1 MMAGMAGAAG
11 MADMLPLRMAGAVGT
26 RRHAALVWYRPA
38 IRPGLQ
44 AANDVALLPT
54 SAPGQGARLQAVLE
68 GNYAGLHRRL
78 TRHLGCAELASDSL
92 HDAWLRLG
100 SLADGG
106 GTAPAHSPVAYV
118 FRVARNAAMDS
129 LRRNRAWLYADEDVG
144 DGAAGL
150 VDFLADTAAG
160 PERLAELQAD
170 VRRLA
175 QAVELLPRRHRQVL
189 EALRVDEL
197 TRQEVA
203 ERHDMSLRNV
213 DTALRQAL
221 DHCARHTG
229 YAALGGVGTTRRS
242 LSLRQG

>member
-1 MMAGMAGAAG
+1 MMARLAEPLPLRAAG
-11 MADMLPLRMAGAVGT
+11 MA
-26 RRHAALVWYRPA
+26 WYGPA
-38 IRPGLQ
+38 IRPRLR
-44 AANDVALLPT
+44 AANDVAAAPASL
-54 SAPGQGARLQAVLE
+54 PGQGRQMQAVLE
-68 GNYAGLHRRL
+68 SNYRGLHRRL

-92 HDAWLRLG
+92 HDAWLRL
-100 SLADGG
+100 STLAAGDG
-106 GTAPAHSPVAYV
+106 APLAHSPVAYV
-118 FRVARNAAMDS
+118 FRVACNAAMDS
-129 LRRNRAWLYADEDVG
+129 LRRNRAWLSADEGDG

-175 QAVELLPRRHRQVL
+175 QAVDLLPRRHRQVL

-229 YAALGGVGTTRRS
+229 YAAQGGVGTTRRS
-242 LSLRQG
+242 LRLNVRSRTDA

>member
-1 MMAGMAGAAG
+1 MMAGMAGT
-11 MADMLPLRMAGAVGT
+11 LPLRMAGAMRQAGM
-26 RRHAALVWYRPA
+26 VWYRPA
-38 IRPGLQ
+38 IRPRMQ
-44 AANDVALLPT
+44 AANDMAPVPAP
-54 SAPGQGARLQAVLE
+54 APGQAPRLQAVLE
-68 GNYAGLHRRL
+68 GNYAALHRRL

-100 SLADGG
+100 ALTAGDG
-106 GTAPAHSPVAYV
+106 AALAHSPVAYV
-118 FRVARNAAMDS
+118 FRVACNAAMDS
-129 LRRNRAWLYADEDVG
+129 LRRNRAWLYADEE
-144 DGAAGL
+144 DGVASL

-160 PERLAELQAD
+160 PERLAELHAD

-175 QAVELLPRRHRQVL
+175 QAVDLLPRRHRQVL

-203 ERHDMSLRNV
+203 ARHDMSLRNV

-229 YAALGGVGTTRRS
+229 YAAQGGVGTTRRS
-242 LSLRQG
+242 LRLNVRSRTDS

>member
-1 MMAGMAGAAG
+1 MMAGMANTMALRMTGAMGPAG
-11 MADMLPLRMAGAVGT
+11 MA
-26 RRHAALVWYRPA
+26 WYRPA
-38 IRPGLQ
+38 IRPRMQ
-44 AANDVALLPT
+44 AANDMAPVPT

-68 GNYAGLHRRL
+68 NNYAALHRRL
-78 TRHLGCAELASDSL
+78 ARHLGCTELASDSL

-100 SLADGG
+100 ALTARDG
-106 GTAPAHSPVAYV
+106 AALAHSPVAYV
-118 FRVARNAAMDS
+118 FRVACNAAMDS
-129 LRRNRAWLYADEDVG
+129 LRRNRAWLYADEG
-144 DGAAGL
+144 DGAGAGGL

-175 QAVELLPRRHRQVL
+175 QAVDLLPRRHRQVL

-229 YAALGGVGTTRRS
+229 YAAQGGVGTTRRS

>member
-1 MMAGMAGAAG
+1 MMAGMVNMIAA
-11 MADMLPLRMAGAVGT
+11 LPLRMTGMA
-26 RRHAALVWYRPA
+26 WYRPA
-38 IRPGLQ
+38 IRPRQQ
-44 AANDVALLPT
+44 AANDV
-54 SAPGQGARLQAVLE
+54 APGQGARLQAVLE
-68 GNYAGLHRRL
+68 GNYAALHRRL
-78 TRHLGCAELASDSL
+78 ARHLGCAELASDSL

-100 SLADGG
+100 RLAAGDADG
-106 GTAPAHSPVAYV
+106 AALAHSPVAYV
-118 FRVARNAAMDS
+118 FRVACNAAMDS
-129 LRRNRAWLYADEDVG
+129 LRRNRAWLYADDG
-144 DGAAGL
+144 DGGAAGL
-150 VDFLADTAAG
+150 VDSLADMAAG

-175 QAVELLPRRHRQVL
+175 LAVDLLPRRHRQVL

-229 YAALGGVGTTRRS
+229 YAAQGGVGTSRRG
-242 LSLRQG
+242 LKLNVRLRTDA

>member
-1 MMAGMAGAAG
+1 MMAGMVNMTAA
-11 MADMLPLRMAGAVGT
+11 LPLRMTGAMGHAGMA
-26 RRHAALVWYRPA
+26 WYRPA
-38 IRPGLQ
+38 IRPRLQ
-44 AANDVALLPT
+44 AANDV
-54 SAPGQGARLQAVLE
+54 APGQGARLQAVLE
-68 GNYAGLHRRL
+68 GNYAALHRRL
-78 TRHLGCAELASDSL
+78 ARHLGCAELASDSL

-100 SLADGG
+100 RLAAGEADADG
-106 GTAPAHSPVAYV
+106 AALAHSPVAYV
-118 FRVARNAAMDS
+118 FRVACNAAMDS
-129 LRRNRAWLYADEDVG
+129 LRRNRAWLYADEGDG

-175 QAVELLPRRHRQVL
+175 QAVDLLPRRHRQVL

-203 ERHDMSLRNV
+203 ERHGMSLRNV

-221 DHCARHTG
+221 DHCASHTG
-229 YAALGGVGTTRRS
+229 YAAQGGVGTTRRS
-242 LSLRQG
+242 LRLNVRLRTDA

>member
-1 MMAGMAGAAG
+1 MMAGMANV
-11 MADMLPLRMAGAVGT
+11 ADTLPLRMPRVAG
-26 RRHAALVWYRPA
+26 HAGMAWCRPA
-38 IRPGLQ
+38 IRARRQ
-44 AANDVALLPT
+44 AANDVAPLPIP
-54 SAPGQGARLQAVLE
+54 APGQGARLQAVLE
-68 GNYAGLHRRL
+68 GNYAALQRRL
-78 TRHLGCAELASDSL
+78 ARHLGCAELASDSL

-100 SLADGG
+100 ALTAADG
-106 GTAPAHSPVAYV
+106 AALAHSPVAYV
-118 FRVARNAAMDS
+118 FRVACNAAMDS
-129 LRRNRAWLYADEDVG
+129 LRRNRAWLYADEG
-144 DGAAGL
+144 GEDGAGGL

-175 QAVELLPRRHRQVL
+175 QAVDLLPRRHRQVL

-229 YAALGGVGTTRRS
+229 YAAQGGVGTTRRS
-242 LSLRQG
+242 LRLNVRSRTDA

>member
-1 MMAGMAGAAG
+1 MMAGMVAA
-11 MADMLPLRMAGAVGT
+11 LPLRMTAAMRQAGMA
-26 RRHAALVWYRPA
+26 WYRPA
-38 IRPGLQ
+38 IRPRLQ
-44 AANDVALLPT
+44 AANDVA
-54 SAPGQGARLQAVLE
+54 AGPGQGARLQAVLE
-68 GNYAGLHRRL
+68 SNYSGLHRRL
-78 TRHLGCAELASDSL
+78 ARHLGCAELASDSL

-100 SLADGG
+100 ALAAGDGA
-106 GTAPAHSPVAYV
+106 APAHSPVAYV
-118 FRVARNAAMDS
+118 FRVACNAAMDS
-129 LRRNRAWLYADEDVG
+129 LRRNRAWLYADDG
-144 DGAAGL
+144 DGEGDAGL

-160 PERLAELQAD
+160 PERLAELHAD
-170 VRRLA
+170 LRRLA

-229 YAALGGVGTTRRS
+229 YAALGGVGTPRRS
-242 LSLRQG
+242 LRLRKGQAQMGR

>member
-1 MMAGMAGAAG
+1 MMAGLVSMTAA
-11 MADMLPLRMAGAVGT
+11 LPLRMTGMA
-26 RRHAALVWYRPA
+26 WYRPA
-38 IRPGLQ
+38 IRPRQQ
-44 AANDVALLPT
+44 AANDVA
-54 SAPGQGARLQAVLE
+54 PGQGSQLQAVLE
-68 GNYAGLHRRL
+68 GNYAALHRRL
-78 TRHLGCAELASDSL
+78 ARHLGCAELASDSL

-100 SLADGG
+100 RLAAGDADG
-106 GTAPAHSPVAYV
+106 AALAHSPVAYV
-118 FRVARNAAMDS
+118 FRVACNAAMDS
-129 LRRNRAWLYADEDVG
+129 LRRNRAWLYADEGDG

-175 QAVELLPRRHRQVL
+175 LAVDLLPRRHRQVL

-197 TRQEVA
+197 SRQEVA
-203 ERHDMSLRNV
+203 ERHGMSLRNV

-229 YAALGGVGTTRRS
+229 YAAQGGVGTTRRS
-242 LSLRQG
+242 LKLNVRLRTDA

>member
-1 MMAGMAGAAG
+1 MMAGMANT
-11 MADMLPLRMAGAVGT
+11 MALRMAGAMGP
-26 RRHAALVWYRPA
+26 AGMAWYRPA
-38 IRPGLQ
+38 IRPRMQ
-44 AANDVALLPT
+44 AANDVAPVPT

-68 GNYAGLHRRL
+68 NNYAALHRRL
-78 TRHLGCAELASDSL
+78 ARHLGCTELASDSL

-100 SLADGG
+100 ALTAGDG
-106 GTAPAHSPVAYV
+106 AALAHSPVAYV
-118 FRVARNAAMDS
+118 FRVACNAAMDS
-129 LRRNRAWLYADEDVG
+129 LRRNRAWLYADEG
-144 DGAAGL
+144 DGAGGL

-160 PERLAELQAD
+160 PERLAELHAD

-175 QAVELLPRRHRQVL
+175 QAVDLLPRRHRQVL

-229 YAALGGVGTTRRS
+229 YAAQGGVGTTRRS

>member
-1 MMAGMAGAAG
+1 MMARLAEPLRTVEHAGMA
-11 MADMLPLRMAGAVGT
+11 R
-26 RRHAALVWYRPA
+26 YRPA
-38 IRPGLQ
+38 IRSRLQ
-44 AANDVALLPT
+44 AANDVA
-54 SAPGQGARLQAVLE
+54 AVPGQGAQLQAVLE
-68 GNYAGLHRRL
+68 SNYAGLHRRL

-100 SLADGG
+100 AWTASGG
-106 GTAPAHSPVAYV
+106 AALAHSPVAYV
-118 FRVARNAAMDS
+118 FRVACNAAMDS
-129 LRRNRAWLYADEDVG
+129 LRRNRAWLYADEG
-144 DGAAGL
+144 GGTGAGAAGL

-160 PERLAELQAD
+160 PERLAELHAD

-175 QAVELLPRRHRQVL
+175 QAVALLPRRHQQVL

-197 TRQEVA
+197 SRQEVA

-229 YAALGGVGTTRRS
+229 HAAQGGAGTPRRS
-242 LSLRQG
+242 LRLKVRSRTDA

>member
-1 MMAGMAGAAG
+1 MMARLASTV
-11 MADMLPLRMAGAVGT
+11 DPLRMVGMQ
-26 RRHAALVWYRPA
+26 WYRPA
-38 IRPGLQ
+38 IRPRLQ
-44 AANDVALLPT
+44 AANDVAPLSAP
-54 SAPGQGARLQAVLE
+54 APGQGAQLQAVLE
-68 GNYAGLHRRL
+68 SNYAGLHRRL

-100 SLADGG
+100 AWTAWGG
-106 GTAPAHSPVAYV
+106 AALTHSPVAYV
-118 FRVARNAAMDS
+118 FRVACNAATDS
-129 LRRNRAWLYADEDVG
+129 LRRNRAWLYADEG
-144 DGAAGL
+144 DGGGAGAAGL

-175 QAVELLPRRHRQVL
+175 QAVALLPRRHQQVL

-229 YAALGGVGTTRRS
+229 HAALGGAGTARRS
-242 LSLRQG
+242 LRLKVRSRTDA

>member
-1 MMAGMAGAAG
+1 MAC
-11 MADMLPLRMAGAVGT
+11 
-26 RRHAALVWYRPA
+26 YRPA
-38 IRPGLQ
+38 VRPRLQ
-44 AANDVALLPT
+44 AANDVGAPL
-54 SAPGQGARLQAVLE
+54 APGQGSQLQAVLE
-68 GNYAGLHRRL
+68 GNYVGLHRRL

-100 SLADGG
+100 SPAGG
-106 GTAPAHSPVAYV
+106 GAPLAHSPVAYV
-118 FRVARNAAMDS
+118 FRVACNAATDS
-129 LRRNRAWLYADEDVG
+129 LRRNRAWLYADDGDG

-150 VDFLADTAAG
+150 VEFLADTAAG

-170 VRRLA
+170 VRRRA
-175 QAVELLPRRHRQVL
+175 QAVEQLPRRHRQVL

-203 ERHDMSLRNV
+203 QRHGMSLRNV

-229 YAALGGVGTTRRS
+229 HAAQGGVGTTRRS
-242 LSLRQG
+242 LRLNVR

>member
-1 MMAGMAGAAG
+1 MMAGMVE
-11 MADMLPLRMAGAVGT
+11 MLPLRMAAGAVG
-26 RRHAALVWYRPA
+26 HARMARCWPAMRP
-38 IRPGLQ
+38 RLR
-44 AANDVALLPT
+44 AANDMA
-54 SAPGQGARLQAVLE
+54 SAPGPGAQLQAVLE
-68 GNYAGLHRRL
+68 SHYAGLHRRL

-100 SLADGG
+100 AGNG
-106 GTAPAHSPVAYV
+106 APLAHSPVAYV
-118 FRVARNAAMDS
+118 FRVACNAATDS
-129 LRRNRAWLYADEDVG
+129 LRRNRAWLYADAG
-144 DGAAGL
+144 DGAEEGIER
-150 VDFLADTAAG
+150 LADAAAG
-160 PERLAELQAD
+160 PERLAELHAD
-170 VRRLA
+170 LRRLA

-229 YAALGGVGTTRRS
+229 YAALGGVGTPRRS
-242 LSLRQG
+242 LRVRQGQAQMGS

>member
-1 MMAGMAGAAG
+1 MMAGMAGT
-11 MADMLPLRMAGAVGT
+11 LPLRMAGAMRQAGM
-26 RRHAALVWYRPA
+26 VWYRPA
-38 IRPGLQ
+38 IRPRMQ
-44 AANDVALLPT
+44 AANDMAPVPAP
-54 SAPGQGARLQAVLE
+54 APGQAPRLQAVLE
-68 GNYAGLHRRL
+68 SNYAALHRRL

-100 SLADGG
+100 ALTAGDG
-106 GTAPAHSPVAYV
+106 AALAHSPVAYV
-118 FRVARNAAMDS
+118 FRVACNAAMDS
-129 LRRNRAWLYADEDVG
+129 LRRNRAWLYADEE
-144 DGAAGL
+144 DGVASL

-160 PERLAELQAD
+160 PERLAELHAD

-175 QAVELLPRRHRQVL
+175 QAVDLLPRRHRQVL

-203 ERHDMSLRNV
+203 ARHDMSLRNV

-229 YAALGGVGTTRRS
+229 YAAQGGVGTTRRS
-242 LSLRQG
+242 LRLNVRSRTDS

>member
-1 MMAGMAGAAG
+1 MMAGMANV
-11 MADMLPLRMAGAVGT
+11 ADTLPLRMPRVAG
-26 RRHAALVWYRPA
+26 HAGMAWCRPA
-38 IRPGLQ
+38 MRPRRQ
-44 AANDVALLPT
+44 AANDMAPLPI

-68 GNYAGLHRRL
+68 GNYATLQRRL
-78 TRHLGCAELASDSL
+78 ARHLGCVELASDSL

-100 SLADGG
+100 ALTAADG
-106 GTAPAHSPVAYV
+106 AALAHSPVAYV
-118 FRVARNAAMDS
+118 FRVACNAAMDS
-129 LRRNRAWLYADEDVG
+129 LRRNRAWLYADESG
-144 DGAAGL
+144 EDGAGGL

-175 QAVELLPRRHRQVL
+175 QAVDLLPRRHRQVL

-229 YAALGGVGTTRRS
+229 YAAQGGVGTTRRS
-242 LSLRQG
+242 LRLNVRSRTDA

>member
-1 MMAGMAGAAG
+1 MMAGMAGT
-11 MADMLPLRMAGAVGT
+11 LPLRMAGAMRQAGM
-26 RRHAALVWYRPA
+26 VWYRPA
-38 IRPGLQ
+38 IRPRMQ
-44 AANDVALLPT
+44 AANDMAPVPAP
-54 SAPGQGARLQAVLE
+54 APGQGPRLQAVLE
-68 GNYAGLHRRL
+68 SNYAALHRRL

-100 SLADGG
+100 VLTAGDG
-106 GTAPAHSPVAYV
+106 AALAHSPVAYV
-118 FRVARNAAMDS
+118 FRVACNAAMDS
-129 LRRNRAWLYADEDVG
+129 LRRNRAWLYADEE
-144 DGAAGL
+144 DGVASL

-160 PERLAELQAD
+160 PERLAELHAD

-175 QAVELLPRRHRQVL
+175 QAVDLLPRRHRQVL

-203 ERHDMSLRNV
+203 ARHDMSLRNV

-229 YAALGGVGTTRRS
+229 YAAQGGVGTTRRS
-242 LSLRQG
+242 LRLNVRSRTDS

>member
-1 MMAGMAGAAG
+1 MMAGMARA
-11 MADMLPLRMAGAVGT
+11 LPLRMTGAMGPAGMA
-26 RRHAALVWYRPA
+26 WYRPA
-38 IRPGLQ
+38 IRPRLQ
-44 AANDVALLPT
+44 AANDMAPLPIP
-54 SAPGQGARLQAVLE
+54 APGQGAQLQVVLE
-68 GNYAGLHRRL
+68 SNYAALHRRL
-78 TRHLGCAELASDSL
+78 ARHLGCVELASDSL

-100 SLADGG
+100 ALTAGDG
-106 GTAPAHSPVAYV
+106 AALAHSPVAYV
-118 FRVARNAAMDS
+118 FRVACNAAMDS
-129 LRRNRAWLYADEDVG
+129 LRRNRAWLYADEG
-144 DGAAGL
+144 DGGGAAGL
-150 VDFLADTAAG
+150 VEFLADTAAG

-229 YAALGGVGTTRRS
+229 YAAQGGVGTTRRS
-242 LSLRQG
+242 LRLNVRSRTDA

>member
-1 MMAGMAGAAG
+1 MMAGLVNMTAA
-11 MADMLPLRMAGAVGT
+11 LPLRMTGMA
-26 RRHAALVWYRPA
+26 WYRPA
-38 IRPGLQ
+38 IRLRQQ
-44 AANDVALLPT
+44 AANDV
-54 SAPGQGARLQAVLE
+54 APGQGARLQAVLE
-68 GNYAGLHRRL
+68 GNYAALHRRL
-78 TRHLGCAELASDSL
+78 ARHLGCAELASDSL

-100 SLADGG
+100 RLAAGDADADG
-106 GTAPAHSPVAYV
+106 AALAHSPVAYV
-118 FRVARNAAMDS
+118 FRVACNAAMDS
-129 LRRNRAWLYADEDVG
+129 LRRNRAWLYANDGDG

-175 QAVELLPRRHRQVL
+175 QAVDLLPRRHRQVL

-203 ERHDMSLRNV
+203 ERHGMSLRNV

-229 YAALGGVGTTRRS
+229 YAAQGGVGTTRRS
-242 LSLRQG
+242 LRLNVRLRTDA

>member
-1 MMAGMAGAAG
+1 MMAGLAGAAG
-11 MADMLPLRMAGAVGT
+11 AAPALRQAAMA
-26 RRHAALVWYRPA
+26 WYRPA
-38 IRPGLQ
+38 IRPRLP
-44 AANDVALLPT
+44 AANDVAQEH
-54 SAPGQGARLQAVLE
+54 APGQGARLQAVLE
-68 GNYAGLHRRL
+68 DNYAGLHRRL
-78 TRHLGCAELASDSL
+78 ARHLGCAELASDSL

-100 SLADGG
+100 ALAVDGP
-106 GTAPAHSPVAYV
+106 APLAHSPVAYV
-118 FRVARNAAMDS
+118 FRVACNAAMDS
-129 LRRNRAWLYADEDVG
+129 LRRSRAWLHADAGEEDG
-144 DGAAGL
+144 DAGL
-150 VDFLADTAAG
+150 VEFLADTAAG

-203 ERHDMSLRNV
+203 QRHDMSLRNV

-229 YAALGGVGTTRRS
+229 YTAQGGVGTTRRG
-242 LSLRQG
+242 LRLNVRSRTDA

>member
-1 MMAGMAGAAG
+1 MMAGLVNMTAA
-11 MADMLPLRMAGAVGT
+11 LPLRMTGMA
-26 RRHAALVWYRPA
+26 WYRPA
-38 IRPGLQ
+38 IRPRQQ
-44 AANDVALLPT
+44 AANDV
-54 SAPGQGARLQAVLE
+54 APGQGARLQAVLE
-68 GNYAGLHRRL
+68 GNYAALHRRL
-78 TRHLGCAELASDSL
+78 ARHLGCCELASDSL

-100 SLADGG
+100 RLAAGDADG
-106 GTAPAHSPVAYV
+106 AALAHSPVAYV
-118 FRVARNAAMDS
+118 FRVACNAAMDS
-129 LRRNRAWLYADEDVG
+129 LRRNRAWLYADDG
-144 DGAAGL
+144 DGGGAGL

-229 YAALGGVGTTRRS
+229 YAAQGGVGTTRRS
-242 LSLRQG
+242 LGLNVRLRTDA

>member
-1 MMAGMAGAAG
+1 MMAGVVSMAAA
-11 MADMLPLRMAGAVGT
+11 LPLRMAGMA
-26 RRHAALVWYRPA
+26 WYRPA
-38 IRPGLQ
+38 IRPRLQ
-44 AANDVALLPT
+44 AANDVA
-54 SAPGQGARLQAVLE
+54 PGQGAQLQAVLE
-68 GNYAGLHRRL
+68 SNYAALHRRL
-78 TRHLGCAELASDSL
+78 ARHLGCAELASDSL

-100 SLADGG
+100 ALAAGDG
-106 GTAPAHSPVAYV
+106 AALALNPVAYV
-118 FRVARNAAMDS
+118 FRVACNAAMDS
-129 LRRNRAWLYADEDVG
+129 LRRNRAWLYADEG
-144 DGAAGL
+144 DGGGAGAAGL

-175 QAVELLPRRHRQVL
+175 QAVDLLPRRHRQVL

-229 YAALGGVGTTRRS
+229 YAAQGGVGTTRRG
-242 LSLRQG
+242 LRLNVRSRTDA

>member
-1 MMAGMAGAAG
+1 MMARLAASSPLRLPGAMGHAG
-11 MADMLPLRMAGAVGT
+11 MT
-26 RRHAALVWYRPA
+26 WYGPA
-38 IRPGLQ
+38 IRPRLQ
-44 AANDVALLPT
+44 AANDVAPLP
-54 SAPGQGARLQAVLE
+54 APGQGARLQAVLE
-68 GNYAGLHRRL
+68 ANYAALHRRL
-78 TRHLGCAELASDSL
+78 ARHLGCAELASDSL

-100 SLADGG
+100 ALAAGEG
-106 GTAPAHSPVAYV
+106 APLAHSPVAYV
-118 FRVARNAAMDS
+118 FRVACNAATDS
-129 LRRNRAWLYADEDVG
+129 LRRNRAWLYADEG

-150 VDFLADTAAG
+150 IDFLADTAAG

-203 ERHDMSLRNV
+203 QRHDMSLRNV

-229 YAALGGVGTTRRS
+229 HAAQGGVGTTRRG
-242 LSLRQG
+242 LRLNVRSRTDA

>member
-1 MMAGMAGAAG
+1 MMAGMAGASGAAGAMRHAG
-11 MADMLPLRMAGAVGT
+11 MA
-26 RRHAALVWYRPA
+26 WYRPA
-38 IRPGLQ
+38 IRPRLQ
-44 AANDVALLPT
+44 AANDVAP
-54 SAPGQGARLQAVLE
+54 AQGGQLQAVLE
-68 GNYAGLHRRL
+68 DHYAALHRRL

-100 SLADGG
+100 SQAGDGG
-106 GTAPAHSPVAYV
+106 APLAHSPIAYV
-118 FRVARNAAMDS
+118 FRVACNAATDS
-129 LRRNRAWLYADEDVG
+129 LRRNRAWLYADEG

-150 VDFLADTAAG
+150 IDFLADTAAG

-197 TRQEVA
+197 SRQEVA
-203 ERHDMSLRNV
+203 QRHDMSLRNV

-229 YAALGGVGTTRRS
+229 HAALGGVGTARRS
-242 LSLRQG
+242 LRLRQG

>member
-1 MMAGMAGAAG
+1 MMARLAEPLPLRLTGAMEPAGMA
-11 MADMLPLRMAGAVGT
+11 R
-26 RRHAALVWYRPA
+26 YRPA
-38 IRPGLQ
+38 IRPRLQ
-44 AANDVALLPT
+44 AANDMAAV
-54 SAPGQGARLQAVLE
+54 PGQGAQLQAVLE
-68 GNYAGLHRRL
+68 SNYAGLHRRL

-100 SLADGG
+100 AWTAWGG
-106 GTAPAHSPVAYV
+106 AALAHSPVAYV
-118 FRVARNAAMDS
+118 FRVACNAATDS
-129 LRRNRAWLYADEDVG
+129 LRRNRAWLYADEG
-144 DGAAGL
+144 DGGGTGAGAGAAVL
-150 VDFLADTAAG
+150 VDILADTAAG
-160 PERLAELQAD
+160 PERLAELHAD

-175 QAVELLPRRHRQVL
+175 QAVALLPRRHQQVL

-229 YAALGGVGTTRRS
+229 HAAQGGAGTTRRS
-242 LSLRQG
+242 LRLKVRSRTDA

>member
-1 MMAGMAGAAG
+1 MMARLAEPLPMRLAGAMGPAGMA
-11 MADMLPLRMAGAVGT
+11 
-26 RRHAALVWYRPA
+26 WYRPA
-38 IRPGLQ
+38 IRPRLQ
-44 AANDVALLPT
+44 AANDVAPL
-54 SAPGQGARLQAVLE
+54 SAAAPGQGAQLQAVLE
-68 GNYAGLHRRL
+68 SNYAGLHRRL

-92 HDAWLRLG
+92 HDAWLRLRTLTAG
-100 SLADGG
+100 DG
-106 GTAPAHSPVAYV
+106 AALAHSPVAYV
-118 FRVARNAAMDS
+118 FRVACNAAMDS
-129 LRRNRAWLYADEDVG
+129 LRRNRAWLYAGEGAGED
-144 DGAAGL
+144 DAGL

-160 PERLAELQAD
+160 PERLAELHAD

-175 QAVELLPRRHRQVL
+175 QAVALLPRRHQQVL

-229 YAALGGVGTTRRS
+229 HAALGGTGTTRRS
-242 LSLRQG
+242 LRLKVRSRTDA

>member
-1 MMAGMAGAAG
+1 MMAGMANVANA
-11 MADMLPLRMAGAVGT
+11 LPLRMPGVAG
-26 RRHAALVWYRPA
+26 HAGMAWCRPA
-38 IRPGLQ
+38 IRPRRQ
-44 AANDVALLPT
+44 AANDVAPLLI
-54 SAPGQGARLQAVLE
+54 SVPGQGARLQAVLE
-68 GNYAGLHRRL
+68 GNYATLQRRL
-78 TRHLGCAELASDSL
+78 ARHLGCAELASDSL

-100 SLADGG
+100 ALTAADG
-106 GTAPAHSPVAYV
+106 AALAHSPVAYV
-118 FRVARNAAMDS
+118 FRVACNAAMDS
-129 LRRNRAWLYADEDVG
+129 LRRNRAWLYADESG
-144 DGAAGL
+144 EDGAGGL

-175 QAVELLPRRHRQVL
+175 QAVDLLPRRHRQVL

-229 YAALGGVGTTRRS
+229 YAAQGGVGTTRRS
-242 LSLRQG
+242 LRLNVRSRTDA